1 MKGSPADADHRDGLH
16 AERVAGRH
24 VAADRP
30 HRYHVALAE
39 RLPAALADEVGAPGG
54 LVAPVSGLRPEG
66 RLEPAAPQ
74 LGARPGDRAPLLAP
88 SPDRCGVRVDHRYTA
103 VPTRRV
109 PDSSRSMAAPT
120 VLERKAESANFTDTL
135 PAL

>member
-16 AERVAGRH
+16 AERVAARH

-39 RLPAALADEVGAPGG
+39 RLPAALADKVGAPGG
-54 LVAPVSGLRPEG
+54 LVAPVAWLRPEG
-66 RLEPAAPQ
+66 RLEPAAPK
-74 LGARPGDRAPLLAP
+74 LGARPGYGAPLLAP

-109 PDSSRSMAAPT
+109 PESSRSIAAPT
-120 VLERKAESANFTDTL
+120 VLER
-135 PAL
+135 

>member
-24 VAADRP
+24 VAVDRP
-30 HRYHVALAE
+30 HRDHVTLAE

-54 LVAPVSGLRPEG
+54 LVASVAGLRPEG
-66 RLEPAAPQ
+66 WLEPAAPK

-88 SPDRCGVRVDHRYTA
+88 SPDGGGVRVDHRYTA
-103 VPTRRV
+103 VPTRRE
-109 PDSSRSMAAPT
+109 PESSRSIAAPT
-120 VLERKAESANFTDTL
+120 VLER
-135 PAL
+135 